1 VANSAL
7 HYAPGILGMNR
18 SFVVAA
24 LLIVFVGCS
33 GIAPPAKP
41 LPVTTVTIDSD
52 HGPVKFRVEVAG
64 DSQSQEYGLMNRK
77 AMASDAGM
85 LFDFH
90 QSQCEIFW
98 MKDTILSLDII
109 FIRAD
114 GSISSIA
121 ANAVPYSTTQI
132 PSTEP
137 VRAVLELN
145 GGRAAALGIVPG
157 QKVHGAIFNTPIP
170 KDAPLLAC
178 Q

>member
-1 VANSAL
+1 
-7 HYAPGILGMNR
+7 MNR
-18 SFVVAA
+18 FLTMAAAFVVFA
-24 LLIVFVGCS
+24 GCS
-33 GIAPPAKP
+33 GLTPPSAP
-41 LPVTTVTIDSD
+41 LPVTSVTIDSD
-52 HGPVKFRVEVAG
+52 HGPAKFRVEVAG
-64 DSQSQEYGLMNRK
+64 DNQSQEYGLMNRK
-77 AMASDAGM
+77 TMAPDAGM

-90 QSQCEIFW
+90 RSQCEIFW

-114 GSISSIA
+114 GTISSIA

-132 PSTEP
+132 PSMEP
-137 VRAVLELN
+137 VRAVLELI

-157 QKVHGAIFNTPIP
+157 QKVHGAIFNTPTP

>member
-1 VANSAL
+1 
-7 HYAPGILGMNR
+7 MNR
-18 SFVVAA
+18 SIVVAA
-24 LLIVFVGCS
+24 LLVVFVGCM
-33 GIAPPAKP
+33 GVAPPPKP
-41 LPVTTVTIDSD
+41 LPVTSVTIDSD
-52 HGPVKFRVEVAG
+52 HGAVAFKVEIAA

-77 AMASDAGM
+77 AMAPDAGM

-90 QSQCEIFW
+90 RSECQVFW

-114 GSISSIA
+114 GTISSIA

-132 PSTEP
+132 PSMEP

-145 GGRAAALGIVPG
+145 GGRSAALGIVPG

-170 KDAPLLAC
+170 KDAPLMVC

>member
-1 VANSAL
+1 MRRFFAA
-7 HYAPGILGMNR
+7 AAIL
-18 SFVVAA
+18 VVFA
-24 LLIVFVGCS
+24 GCS
-33 GIAPPAKP
+33 GLTPPSSP

-77 AMASDAGM
+77 AMAADAGM

-98 MKDTILSLDII
+98 MKDTILSLDIL

-114 GSISSIA
+114 GTISSIA
-121 ANAVPYSTTQI
+121 ANAVPFSTTQI
-132 PSTEP
+132 PSMEP
-137 VRAVLELN
+137 VRAVLELI
-145 GGRAAALGIVPG
+145 GGRAAARGIVPG
-157 QKVHGAIFNTPIP
+157 QKVHGAIFNATIP
-170 KDAPLLAC
+170 KNAPLMAC

>member
-1 VANSAL
+1 MNRFFAAAAALAVFTGCSAL
-7 HYAPGILGMNR
+7 T
-18 SFVVAA
+18 
-24 LLIVFVGCS
+24 
-33 GIAPPAKP
+33 PPSAP

-52 HGPVKFRVEVAG
+52 HGPVKFKVEVAA

-77 AMASDAGM
+77 AMAPDAGM

-90 QSQCEIFW
+90 RSSCEIFW

-114 GSISSIA
+114 GTISSIA

-132 PSTEP
+132 PSMEP
-137 VRAVLELN
+137 VRAVLELI
-145 GGRAAALGIVPG
+145 GGRSAALGIVPG
-157 QKVHGAIFNTPIP
+157 QKVHGAIFNTPTP

>member
-1 VANSAL
+1 M
-7 HYAPGILGMNR
+7 HR
-18 SFVVAA
+18 FFVVAA
-24 LLIVFVGCS
+24 ALVVFAGCS
-33 GIAPPAKP
+33 AATPPATP
-41 LPVTTVTIDSD
+41 LPVTTVTVDSD

-64 DSQSQEYGLMNRK
+64 DAPSQEYGLMNRK
-77 AMASDAGM
+77 AMAPGAGM

-90 QSQCEIFW
+90 RSECEIFW

-114 GSISSIA
+114 GTISSIA

-132 PSTEP
+132 PSMEP

-145 GGRAAALGIVPG
+145 AGRAAALGIVPG

-170 KDAPLLAC
+170 KDALLMAC